1 MSINIDLLDF
11 SSSIKKKFLNLINTN
26 LNLRYLLLERNAFE
40 KGEAKS
46 IAQELKLD
54 LSIFNQ

>member
-1 MSINIDLLDF
+1 ME
-11 SSSIKKKFLNLINTN
+11 KT
-26 LNLRYLLLERNAFE
+26 AFKE
-40 KGEAKS
+40 GEAKH